1 MDEKTRKKIDVNI
14 KTLKKELDHITE
26 DKLEKRE
33 FIILEFQ
40 AIRALIDDIEKI
52 ILNDKGWI
60 FNATW
65 KLCNNMLSLKKRSDI
80 IW

>member
-52 ILNDKGWI
+52 ILNDKG
-60 FNATW
+60 
-65 KLCNNMLSLKKRSDI
+65 
-80 IW
+80 